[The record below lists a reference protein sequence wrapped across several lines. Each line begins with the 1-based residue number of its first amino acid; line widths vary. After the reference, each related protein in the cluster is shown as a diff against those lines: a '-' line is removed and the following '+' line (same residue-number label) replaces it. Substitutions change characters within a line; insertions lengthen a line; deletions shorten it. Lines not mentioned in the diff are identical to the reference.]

1 VQRVTLK
8 EVAERAGVHPATA
21 SRALNAATRALVN
34 AQTAARVEKAAR
46 QLGYT
51 PNSIARSLK
60 TSRSATVGLL
70 IPDLTNPL
78 FPPIV
83 RGVEDVLRAAGYSP
97 WIINTDNE
105 PDREAAAIESFRGR
119 SVEGFVVATARLQ
132 DPLLEEV
139 AASGTPLVLVNRRVA
154 SPDVPSVTGDD
165 AAGVA
170 AALQHLYDLGHR
182 DIVHLAGPQDL
193 STGVA
198 RRQAF
203 RQKMEE
209 LRLPA
214 GPDRVA
220 DATAWSEPAGAEA
233 MEELHARGVPY
244 TAVLAGNDLLAL
256 GCYDV
261 LERHGLRCPD
271 DVSVVGFNDM
281 PFIDRVA
288 PPLTSVRVP
297 HYEIGAEAARLLL
310 EVVTDPERHVRSVML
325 PLTLSVRRST
335 AAATNLEGLR

>member
-70 IPDLTNPL
+70 LPDLTNPL

-105 PDREAAAIESFRGR
+105 PEREAAAIESFRGR
-119 SVEGFVVATARLQ
+119 SVDGFVVATARLH

-139 AASGTPLVLVNRRVA
+139 AASSTPLVLVNRRVA
-154 SPDVPSVTGDD
+154 SPDIPSVTGDD

-170 AALQHLYDLGHR
+170 AAVRHLYDLGHR
-182 DIVHLAGPQDL
+182 ELVHVAGPQDL
-193 STGVA
+193 STGLA

-203 RQKMEE
+203 RHVMEE
-209 LRLPA
+209 LGLTD
-214 GPDRVA
+214 GPDRIA
-220 DATAWSEPAGAEA
+220 DAAAWSEPAGAAA
-233 MEELHARGVPY
+233 MEEIVARGVPY
-244 TAVLAGNDLLAL
+244 TAVIAGNDLIAL

-281 PFIDRVA
+281 PFVDRVA

-310 EVVTDPERHVRSVML
+310 EVVNDPERHVRSIML

-335 AAATNLEGLR
+335 GPPRR

>member
-1 VQRVTLK
+1 MQRVTLK

-21 SRALNAATRALVN
+21 SRALNAATRGLVN
-34 AQTAARVEKAAR
+34 AQTAARVEKAAQ

-60 TSRSATVGLL
+60 TSRSATIGLL
-70 IPDLTNPL
+70 LPDLTNPL

-83 RGVEDVLRAAGYSP
+83 RGVEDVLRAVGYSP

-105 PDREAAAIESFRGR
+105 PEREAAAIESFRGR
-119 SVEGFVVATARLQ
+119 SVDGFVVATARLH

-154 SPDVPSVTGDD
+154 SPDIPSVTGDD

-170 AALQHLYDLGHR
+170 AAVRHLYDLGHR
-182 DIVHLAGPQDL
+182 EIVHVAGPQDL

-203 RQKMEE
+203 RQVVED
-209 LRLPA
+209 LGLPG
-214 GPDRVA
+214 GPERIA
-220 DATAWSEPAGAEA
+220 DAASWSEPAGADA
-233 MEELHARGVPY
+233 MEEIVAHGVSY
-244 TAVLAGNDLLAL
+244 TAILAGNDLIAL

-261 LERHGLRCPD
+261 LARHGLRCPD

-281 PFIDRVA
+281 PFINRVA

-310 EVVTDPERHVRSVML
+310 EVVDDPARHARSIML
-325 PLTLSVRRST
+325 PLTLSVRGST
-335 AAATNLEGLR
+335 APAR

>member
-21 SRALNAATRALVN
+21 SRALNAATRGLVN
-34 AQTAARVEKAAR
+34 AQTAARVDKAAR

-60 TSRSATVGLL
+60 TSRSSTIGLL
-70 IPDLTNPL
+70 LPDLTNPL

-83 RGVEDVLRAAGYSP
+83 RGVEDVLRAVGYSP

-119 SVEGFVVATARLQ
+119 SVDGFVVATARLQ

-139 AASGTPLVLVNRRVA
+139 ADSGTPLVLVNRRVA
-154 SPDVPSVTGDD
+154 SPDIPSVTGDD
-165 AAGVA
+165 AAGVS
-170 AALQHLYDLGHR
+170 AALRHLYDLGHR
-182 DIVHLAGPQDL
+182 DIVHLAGPQNL
-193 STGVA
+193 STGLA

-203 RQKMEE
+203 RQAMED
-209 LRLPA
+209 LGLPA
-214 GPDRVA
+214 SPDRIA
-220 DATAWSEPAGAEA
+220 DAVAWSEPAGADA
-233 MEELHARGVPY
+233 MQSIVERGVPY
-244 TAVLAGNDLLAL
+244 TAVLAGNDLIAL

-261 LERHGLRCPD
+261 LERRGLRCPA

-310 EVVTDPERHVRSVML
+310 EVLEDPERHPRSVVL
-325 PLTLSVRRST
+325 PLTLSVRGST
-335 AAATNLEGLR
+335 AAPRA

>member
-1 VQRVTLK
+1 MQRVTLK

-21 SRALNAATRALVN
+21 SRALNTATRGLVN
-34 AQTAARVEKAAR
+34 AQTAARVDKAAR

-60 TSRSATVGLL
+60 TSRSSTIGLL
-70 IPDLTNPL
+70 LPDLTNPL

-83 RGVEDVLRAAGYSP
+83 RGVEDVLRAVGYSP

-119 SVEGFVVATARLQ
+119 SVDGFVVATARLQ
-132 DPLLEEV
+132 DPLLEKV

-154 SPDVPSVTGDD
+154 SPDIPSVTGDD
-165 AAGVA
+165 AAGVST
-170 AALQHLYDLGHR
+170 ALRHLYDLGHR

-193 STGVA
+193 STGLA

-203 RQKMEE
+203 RQAMED
-209 LRLPA
+209 LGLPA
-214 GPDRVA
+214 DPDRIA
-220 DATAWSEPAGAEA
+220 DAVAWSESAGADA
-233 MEELHARGVPY
+233 MQSIIERGLPF
-244 TAVLAGNDLLAL
+244 TAVLAGNDLIAL

-261 LERHGLRCPD
+261 LERRGLRCPA

-281 PFIDRVA
+281 PFIDRMA

-310 EVVTDPERHVRSVML
+310 EVLEDPERHPRSVVL
-325 PLTLSVRRST
+325 PLTLSVRGST
-335 AAATNLEGLR
+335 AAPRA

>member
-21 SRALNAATRALVN
+21 SRALNTATRGLVN
-34 AQTAARVEKAAR
+34 AQTAARVDKAAR

-60 TSRSATVGLL
+60 TSRSSTIGLL
-70 IPDLTNPL
+70 LPDLTNPL

-83 RGVEDVLRAAGYSP
+83 RGVEDVLRAVGYSP

-119 SVEGFVVATARLQ
+119 SVDGFVVATARLQ

-154 SPDVPSVTGDD
+154 SPDIPSVTGDD
-165 AAGVA
+165 AAGVST
-170 AALQHLYDLGHR
+170 ALRHLYDLGHR

-193 STGVA
+193 STGLA

-203 RQKMEE
+203 RQAMED
-209 LRLPA
+209 LGLS
-214 GPDRVA
+214 A
-220 DATAWSEPAGAEA
+220 DPERIVDAAAWSEPAGAEA
-233 MEELHARGVPY
+233 MEKIHDRDVPY

-256 GCYDV
+256 GCYDI
-261 LERHGLRCPD
+261 LERRGLRCPTN
-271 DVSVVGFNDM
+271 VSVVGFNDM

-310 EVVTDPERHVRSVML
+310 EVLEDPERHPRSVVL
-325 PLTLSVRRST
+325 PLTLSVRGST
-335 AAATNLEGLR
+335 AAPPA